1 MTITVIINSV
11 VAIGIYIVK
20 GIATILFRGYISA
33 NCTCTF
39 IIIILH
45 NLYKINVCVHT

>member
-20 GIATILFRGYISA
+20 GIAAILFWGYISA

-45 NLYKINVCVHT
+45 NLYKINVSIHT